1 MPLRHMRDPM
11 PPANVLVEI
20 DGPVARIRLDRPDRL
35 NALTLDMLASLVRAV
50 RSVHRAMRGW

>member
-1 MPLRHMRDPM
+1 M

-20 DGPVARIRLDRPDRL
+20 YGPVARIRLDRPDRL